1 MITPVLPI
9 VNMAGPSG
17 FEPEI
22 ERSKR
27 PVIPFH
33 YRPTKSPVLPVTL
46 PPHKDRRVSITP
58 RAKMAPMNEKG
69 GFWFTQI
76 VRSNPSLKCAKWRGP

>member
-1 MITPVLPI
+1 
-9 VNMAGPSG
+9 
-17 FEPEI
+17 
-22 ERSKR
+22 
-27 PVIPFH
+27 
-33 YRPTKSPVLPVTL
+33 VLPVTL